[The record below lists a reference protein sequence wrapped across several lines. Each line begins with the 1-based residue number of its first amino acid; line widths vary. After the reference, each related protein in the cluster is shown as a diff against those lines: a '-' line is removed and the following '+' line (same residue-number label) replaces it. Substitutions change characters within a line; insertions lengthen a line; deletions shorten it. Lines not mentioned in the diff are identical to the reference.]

1 MCELCKLFKELCTFL
16 TGISCKFICPEFRP
30 GSKSKTMNSNVRGY
44 WNEKKEK
51 LIQKFPT
58 ITNEDLSY
66 LEGKEKEMLEILG
79 YKLGKSKLELLDII
93 ITL

>member
-1 MCELCKLFKELCTFL
+1 VNYVIFSKNCVTFL

-30 GSKSKTMNSNVRGY
+30 DSKSDTMNSNVRGY